1 MTQINVLIFSMLLL
15 ASSGVWAEPAATQSA
30 QAVQSTEF
38 RTTEFRTATNSDHE
52 IQGESRTSTNFEEV
66 QSRTPTNPD
75 SDIQQLQR
83 YFFAAARTGELA
95 VLKEFLT
102 AGYPVNERNAQSYT
116 ALMIAAYAGRASAVE
131 VLLQAGADACLR
143 DKRGHTA
150 LMGAMIK
157 AEWTIARTLYNI
169 DCDKENTA
177 KATDVVTDKSQMTAA
192 QFAEVFGQS
201 EKFKAMME
209 AKKGLTN

>member
-1 MTQINVLIFSMLLL
+1 MTQISVLIFSMLLL

-38 RTTEFRTATNSDHE
+38 RTTEFRT
-52 IQGESRTSTNFEEV
+52 
-66 QSRTPTNPD
+66 PTNPNN
-75 SDIQQLQR
+75 DIQQLQR
-83 YFFAAARTGELA
+83 YFFAAARTGELT

-116 ALMIAAYAGRASAVE
+116 ALMIAAYAGRASAVD

-157 AEWTIARTLYNI
+157 AEWDIARTLYDI
-169 DCDKENTA
+169 DCDKENIA
-177 KATDVVTDKSQMTAA
+177 KATDVVIDKSQMTAA

-201 EKFKAMME
+201 DKFKAMME
-209 AKKGLTN
+209 AKNGLKN